1 MNTFEGMFI
10 FPSSYY
16 NRKTPIFKGFK
27 AFFRAEGRFFAAIY
41 ERQCAVFAKSSS
53 GSSNKCVSRSC
64 TQTGRSAVSPSK
76 TIPQVKLTGLT
87 VPKTVNS
94 ELIRHC

>member
-27 AFFRAEGRFFAAIY
+27 AFLEAKRRFFAAIY
-41 ERQCAVFAKSSS
+41 DRQCAVFAKSTS
-53 GSSNKCVSRSC
+53 GSSNKCVSRSW

-76 TIPQVKLTGLT
+76 IIPQVKLTGLT

-94 ELIRHC
+94 VLIRHC

>member
-27 AFFRAEGRFFAAIY
+27 AFFRAECQFFAEIY
-41 ERQCAVFAKSSS
+41 ERQCAVFAKSAS
-53 GSSNKCVSRSC
+53 GSSNK
-64 TQTGRSAVSPSK
+64 
-76 TIPQVKLTGLT
+76 
-87 VPKTVNS
+87 
-94 ELIRHC
+94 